1 MNRIFM
7 QAASLLAL
15 GIGSTSAFAQH
26 QAADNATAIE
36 SILVT
41 GRKAGVDLIPGSA
54 IALTAADLA
63 IFDHSDI
70 NRTLR
75 QVPGIN
81 IQEEEGYGLFPNIG
95 VRGTSVERSENVTLM
110 EDGVLIA
117 PAPYAAP
124 AAYYFPSAGRMS
136 AIEVVKGATAVRYG
150 PRTIGG
156 AINLRSTPIASAPF
170 AGLASARYGTD
181 DFYEVHG
188 WVSGE
193 SGPVAALVETFQ
205 SGSDG
210 FKRLDTGG
218 NTGFELED
226 YLAKIR
232 LSTADDAA
240 VRQSLEFK
248 IGRTDID
255 AEETYLGLSDGDFA
269 STPYRRYAGSQEDR
283 FASKHRQY
291 MLTHRLDAGDVRI
304 TTVAYLNKF
313 SRNWHKLNDINI
325 GTGGFLNPQGFFD
338 DPSSAASLLG
348 LAILSG
354 ETDSA
359 PGALRVR
366 NNNRAYESKGIQ
378 SALSLPFVTGT
389 ADHVLEMSL
398 RWHEDEED
406 RLQHDELFQMQ
417 GGRMV
422 LTSVRPQ
429 GSNANRVARAD
440 ALAFFIQDTISLG
453 GLTLTPGL
461 RYEAI
466 DLAQLNYGTND
477 PGRENG
483 TTSRVRSSLDAVLPA
498 LGATYAV
505 SDAVTLLASVS
516 RGFSPPAPGSADARE
531 EKSWNYEAG
540 LRYRRDA
547 WQAALIG
554 FFNDY
559 SNILGSCTNAVGC
572 TTGDIGDQF
581 NGGKVDV
588 KGIEASLAGRFA
600 LSPDLSVPVSL
611 TYTFT
616 DAQFRQQFTSAFFGS
631 VRIGDRLPYIP
642 RHQGQASIGLDARN
656 WSLTL
661 AANHVGAVRTDA
673 GSGPIPALEKVPART
688 IFDLAGRVRV
698 SDRIS
703 LFGRVDNLFDKTYAV
718 ARRPMG
724 LRPGKP
730 QSFIGGVDITF

>member
-1 MNRIFM
+1 MTRNLM
-7 QAASLLAL
+7 AAASLLAL
-15 GIGSTSAFAQH
+15 GIANTASAQELAM
-26 QAADNATAIE
+26 ADGATAIE

-41 GRKAGVDLIPGSA
+41 GRKTGVELVPGSA
-54 IALTAADLA
+54 IELTAADLA
-63 IFDHSDI
+63 TFDHSDI

-124 AAYYFPSAGRMS
+124 AAYYFPTAGRMS
-136 AIEVVKGATAVRYG
+136 AIEVVKGAAAVRYG

-156 AINLRSTPIASAPF
+156 AINLRSTPIANEPF
-170 AGLASARYGTD
+170 AGFASARYGSD
-181 DFYEVHG
+181 DFYELHG

-210 FKRLDTGG
+210 FKRLDGG
-218 NTGFELED
+218 GKTGFEVED
-226 YLAKIR
+226 YLAKLR
-232 LSTADDAA
+232 VSTAEDAP
-240 VRQSLEFK
+240 VRQALEFK
-248 IGRTDID
+248 IGRTDVD
-255 AEETYLGLSDGDFA
+255 AEETYLGLSDADFA
-269 STPYRRYAGSQEDR
+269 ATPYRRYAASQEDR

-304 TTVAYLNKF
+304 STVGYLNKF
-313 SRNWHKLNDINI
+313 RRNWHKLNDINI
-325 GTGGFLNPQGFFD
+325 GTGSFLNPQSFFD
-338 DPSSAASLLG
+338 NPSSPASLLG

-378 SALSLPFVTGT
+378 SALSLPFATG
-389 ADHVLEMSL
+389 AAEHVLDISL

-422 LTSVRPQ
+422 LSSVRPE
-429 GSNANRVARAD
+429 GSNANRVAKAD
-440 ALAFFIQDTISLG
+440 ALAFFIQDTIGLG
-453 GLTLTPGL
+453 RLTLTPGL

-477 PGRENG
+477 PERLNG

-498 LGATYAV
+498 LGATYQA

-588 KGIEASLAGRFA
+588 KGIEASLAGQFA
-600 LSPDLSVPVSL
+600 LAPDLSVPVSL

-616 DAQFRQQFTSAFFGS
+616 DAEFRQQFTSSFFGS
-631 VRIGDRLPYIP
+631 VRIGDKLPYIP
-642 RHQGQASIGLDARN
+642 RHQGQASIGLDAKR

-661 AANHVGAVRTDA
+661 AANFVGAVRTDA
-673 GSGPIPALEKVPART
+673 GSGSIPALEKVPART
-688 IFDLAGRVRV
+688 IFDLAGRFRLT
-698 SDRIS
+698 DRIS
-703 LFGRVDNLFDKTYAV
+703 LFGRVDNLFDKVYAV

-730 QSFIGGVDITF
+730 QSFIGGVDFSF